1 MMNMIRGALVASL
14 LWLTACAVQPP
25 QPEVRPDR
33 DTSGGE
39 ADTRMRARVHTEL
52 AAGYYELGNMSVAL
66 EEANIALRADSQYSP
81 AYNVAGLIY
90 SALKED
96 RLAEQNFQQAVRI
109 NPQDS
114 DANNNYGW
122 FLCQR
127 KREAEALKYFDA
139 ALRNPLYQ
147 FPDRTYVNAGL
158 CARQQGDL
166 AAAAQYFQNALKMRP
181 SQPQALYQVAD
192 IAYTRGDLATAKFH
206 IDRLNQVSQP
216 NAEVLWLGLRIE
228 RKLGDRNSEESYAHR
243 LRSNFP
249 DSREARALLAGQY
262 E

>member
-1 MMNMIRGALVASL
+1 MNRSRAAILIFVLAAAG
-14 LWLTACAVQPP
+14 CAVQPP
-25 QPEVRPDR
+25 QAEVRPDR
-33 DTSGGE
+33 DTTGAEPE
-39 ADTRMRARVHTEL
+39 ARTRARIHTEL

-66 EEANIALRADSQYSP
+66 EEANIALRADAQYSP

-90 SALKED
+90 SNLKED
-96 RLAEQNFQQAVRI
+96 QLAEQNFQQALSI
-109 NPQDS
+109 NALDS

-127 KREAEALKYFDA
+127 KREAEGVKYLLA

-147 FPDRTYVNAGL
+147 NPDRTYVNAGL

-166 AAAAQYFQNALKMRP
+166 AAAEQYFQSALKLRP
-181 SQPQALYQVAD
+181 TQAQALFYASEVAYARGDFPLAKQYVDRLTQVA
-192 IAYTRGDLATAKFH
+192 
-206 IDRLNQVSQP
+206 QP
-216 NAEVLWLGLRIE
+216 NAQVLWLGLRIE
-228 RKLGDRNSEESYAHR
+228 RKLGDRTSEESYAHR

-249 DSREARALLAGQY
+249 ESKEARALLAGQY

>member
-1 MMNMIRGALVASL
+1 MKLSRAAILIFA
-14 LWLTACAVQPP
+14 LTAAGCAVQPM
-25 QPEVRPDR
+25 QPEVRPER
-33 DTSGGE
+33 DTTGAE
-39 ADTRMRARVHTEL
+39 PDERMRARIHTEL

-66 EEANIALRADSQYSP
+66 EETNIALRADPNYSP

-90 SALKED
+90 STLKED
-96 RLAEQNFQQAVRI
+96 RLAEQSFQQALRI
-109 NPQDS
+109 NGMDS

-127 KREAEALKYFDA
+127 RREAEALKYFEA

-147 FPDRTYVNAGL
+147 YPDRTYVNAGL

-166 AAAAQYFQNALKMRP
+166 AAAEQYFQSALKLRP
-181 SQPQALYQVAD
+181 LHPQALYQAAD
-192 IAYTRGDLATAKFH
+192 LAYTRGDYALAKQYL
-206 IDRLNQVSQP
+206 DRLTQVAQP
-216 NAEVLWLGLRIE
+216 NAQALWLGLRIE
-228 RKLGDRNSEESYAHR
+228 RRLGDRTSEESYAHR

-249 DSREARALLAGQY
+249 ESRETRALHAGQY

>member
-1 MMNMIRGALVASL
+1 MINVSRVALVVGL
-14 LWLTACAVQPP
+14 FWLTACAVPP
-25 QPEVRPDR
+25 QQPDVRPDR

-39 ADTRMRARVHTEL
+39 ADTRARARIHTEL

-66 EEANIALRADSQYSP
+66 EEVNIALRADAQYSP

-166 AAAAQYFQNALKMRP
+166 TAAAQYFQNALKMRP

-192 IAYTRGDLATAKFH
+192 IAYTRGDLPTAKFH